1 MRKERAYV
9 QPSCVLQVWW
19 EGDRRTLNQ
28 LGFVLRFNDDQSVQ
42 GDLGKLWTLVH
53 TIDDYIHQ
61 FLGQDFLPAREHSIM
76 GLHLT
81 SSQLVD
87 ACNAIEELRGEVI
100 LLPVESSS
108 PRSWVGALVVGV
120 TALALGTTIGVWLA
134 SRPSRLE
141 PAVVLAPQEVVKEPP
156 PAGELPQP
164 SPPQP
169 LQRSAHP
176 QQPSKPNLPPIRVY
190 PPPPVP
196 PPLEKTPPE
205 LPPEPTD
212 TPPEDRELPVGQIAP
227 LPADKSEGITI
238 EGVEISTS
246 EALTQDLI
254 TYLRS
259 VPLPPG
265 TVTIDVA
272 VTAGKVEIP
281 TIENNDPALVANWT
295 NLLSNW
301 QPIEPAGRVRLQV
314 TVP

>member
-1 MRKERAYV
+1 
-9 QPSCVLQVWW
+9 
-19 EGDRRTLNQ
+19 
-28 LGFVLRFNDDQSVQ
+28 
-42 GDLGKLWTLVH
+42 
-53 TIDDYIHQ
+53 
-61 FLGQDFLPAREHSIM
+61 
-76 GLHLT
+76 
-81 SSQLVD
+81 
-87 ACNAIEELRGEVI
+87 
-100 LLPVESSS
+100 
-108 PRSWVGALVVGV
+108 
-120 TALALGTTIGVWLA
+120 
-134 SRPSRLE
+134 
-141 PAVVLAPQEVVKEPP
+141 
-156 PAGELPQP
+156 
-164 SPPQP
+164 
-169 LQRSAHP
+169 
-176 QQPSKPNLPPIRVY
+176 
-190 PPPPVP
+190 
-196 PPLEKTPPE
+196 
-205 LPPEPTD
+205 
-212 TPPEDRELPVGQIAP
+212 